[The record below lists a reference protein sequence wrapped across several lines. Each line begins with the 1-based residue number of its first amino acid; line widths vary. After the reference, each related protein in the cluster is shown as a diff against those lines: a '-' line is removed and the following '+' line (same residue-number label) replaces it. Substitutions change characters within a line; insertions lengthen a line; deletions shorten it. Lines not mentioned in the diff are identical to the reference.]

1 MFLDIYRPFQKRERM
16 NSSHLSFICWVSV
29 KTDSRPA
36 RVPACV
42 NKQWSDKNRSV
53 LPSERHFRRRNRH
66 SCVWGEREKKKKT
79 HRHLKLLAC
88 LQPRAVPSLRM
99 CCYLFVCRPSV
110 HLIPPS
116 LAPISTINGLWVTGV
131 LASCPMHK
139 SLVGGFAMPSKDNPT
154 ILVLLNLQSIVCC
167 RHTLWFTACH
177 WSCNN
182 NLINQYWEK

>member
-1 MFLDIYRPFQKRERM
+1 MFLDTYRPFQKRERM

-29 KTDSRPA
+29 KTDSRPV

-66 SCVWGEREKKKKT
+66 SCVWGERKKKKT

-99 CCYLFVCRPSV
+99 CCYLFAR
-110 HLIPPS
+110 S
-116 LAPISTINGLWVTGV
+116 LAWFLRASPQFLPLMGCGWLEFLRVVQCIKAWWGGLPC
-131 LASCPMHK
+131 LARIIPLS
-139 SLVGGFAMPSKDNPT
+139 
-154 ILVLLNLQSIVCC
+154 
-167 RHTLWFTACH
+167 
-177 WSCNN
+177 
-182 NLINQYWEK
+182 